1 MESDTIVAISTAMSN
16 AGIGIVR
23 VSGGEA
29 ISITNSIFHGAD
41 LEQAASHTIHYG
53 HIISG
58 NETIDEVLVML
69 MRAPKTYTREDVV
82 EINCHGGVYVMQK
95 VMEAVLSAGARPAE
109 PGEFT
114 KRAFLNGRI
123 DLSQAESVMDLIS
136 STNEYARKSSISQ
149 LNGDLSKQIKEL
161 REKVIYEIAY
171 IESALDDPEH
181 ISLEGYPDHLS
192 EAVLPIISSIQ
203 KLIDSADDGSLLKNG
218 INTAIVG
225 KPNAGK
231 SSLLNALAKK
241 ERAIVTDIPG
251 TTRDTLEEQILIHG
265 IHLNIVDTAGI
276 RDTDDVVES
285 IGVKKSFEMMNQADL
300 IIYVVDSS
308 TTLDDNDYQIL
319 ERIKDEKAVILLN
332 KTDLDSVTTED
343 ILKEYTNHK
352 ILPISAKNLIGLD
365 ALETEIKHLFFHG
378 DLKMNDEVYITNE
391 RHKYALISAKHSL
404 ELVLQSIENCM
415 PEDFYSIDLMDAYK
429 SLGNIIGES
438 VEDDL
443 VEEIFSKFC
452 MGK

>member
-23 VSGGEA
+23 VSGEEA

-149 LNGDLSKQIKEL
+149 LNGDLSKQIKEI
-161 REKVIYEIAY
+161 REKVIYEI
-171 IESALDDPEH
+171 
-181 ISLEGYPDHLS
+181 
-192 EAVLPIISSIQ
+192 
-203 KLIDSADDGSLLKNG
+203 
-218 INTAIVG
+218 
-225 KPNAGK
+225 
-231 SSLLNALAKK
+231 
-241 ERAIVTDIPG
+241 
-251 TTRDTLEEQILIHG
+251 
-265 IHLNIVDTAGI
+265 
-276 RDTDDVVES
+276 
-285 IGVKKSFEMMNQADL
+285 
-300 IIYVVDSS
+300 
-308 TTLDDNDYQIL
+308 
-319 ERIKDEKAVILLN
+319 VI
-332 KTDLDSVTTED
+332 
-343 ILKEYTNHK
+343 
-352 ILPISAKNLIGLD
+352 
-365 ALETEIKHLFFHG
+365 
-378 DLKMNDEVYITNE
+378 
-391 RHKYALISAKHSL
+391 
-404 ELVLQSIENCM
+404 
-415 PEDFYSIDLMDAYK
+415 
-429 SLGNIIGES
+429 
-438 VEDDL
+438 
-443 VEEIFSKFC
+443 
-452 MGK
+452 